1 MCVCVCVCV
10 CLCDHLKLS
19 ILYNQHH
26 SLEEGLRQSVTV
38 SLLPVECQ
46 SVTISLRL
54 IVAYI

>member
-10 CLCDHLKLS
+10 CVCNQLILS
-19 ILYNQHH
+19 ILYYKHH
-26 SLEEGLRQSVTV
+26 SLEVRLRQSVTV